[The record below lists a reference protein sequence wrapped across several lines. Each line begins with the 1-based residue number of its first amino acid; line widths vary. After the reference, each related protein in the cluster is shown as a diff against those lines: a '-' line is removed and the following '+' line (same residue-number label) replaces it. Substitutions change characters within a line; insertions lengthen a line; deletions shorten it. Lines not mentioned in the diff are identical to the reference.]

1 MKIAVLYPG
10 QGAQYV
16 GMGKELYDNCI
27 EAKNIFDK
35 ADEVLDWSVKEVCF
49 EDSKGIINQT
59 RYTQAALFTT
69 NYATYEVLKAKGLK
83 PDATLGFSLGEYD
96 AIVASGV
103 LSFEDALRLVDKRA
117 TYMDESAALNPGGM
131 YAIVGLKTDLV
142 REVCEKV
149 SNELGLSVT
158 VANDNCEGQVT
169 IAGVEEALKKAGEEL
184 QNAGARRV
192 VPLKVSGA
200 FHSPLMNEAS
210 KKLEAE
216 LSNIEFNEVQIP
228 LVSNVTA
235 TFNNNEE
242 IRHNIPLQVIN
253 GVRLRESVLY
263 LLDNGYD
270 TFIEVGPK
278 TTLTN
283 LVKKIT
289 KGHEGINIYHAEDL
303 ASIDEV
309 IANL

>member
-16 GMGKELYDNCI
+16 GMGKELYDNCK